1 MATKLMVL
9 VGFCVAFAA
18 GVVAG
23 RGRGVINAA
32 STSSQNVAPSTGPG
46 PHHGGPGGPGWLAKE
61 LSLTTEQQEQLRQI
75 WSETAT
81 RGRGERED
89 QRRQLRKEREEAV
102 AALVRPED
110 KDKFQQ
116 VQDTY
121 TRKVEELDQQWRASF
136 DNAVRRT
143 KEILTPDQRTKYEE
157 LLKRNQWDRGGGPPG
172 PRGDRPPVA
181 PGDGPR
187 FGPGDARHQQS
198 SADRAGM
205 TTKPS
210 DVNR

>member
-23 RGRGVINAA
+23 RGRGVMNGA
-32 STSSQNVAPSTGPG
+32 STSTPNVTPTTGPG

-61 LSLTTEQQEQLRQI
+61 LSLTSEQQEQLRQI

-89 QRRQLRKEREEAV
+89 QRRQLRKDREDAI

-116 VQDTY
+116 IQDTY
-121 TRKVEELDQQWRASF
+121 TKKMEELDQQWRASF
-136 DNAVRRT
+136 DNAVRKT

-157 LLKRNQWDRGGGPPG
+157 LLKRNQWDRGGPPGG
-172 PRGDRPPVA
+172 PRGDRPPGPA
-181 PGDGPR
+181 GDGPR
-187 FGPGDARHQQS
+187 FGEARRQS
-198 SADRAGM
+198 AAAAADRAIT

>member
-23 RGRGVINAA
+23 RGRGVMNGA
-32 STSSQNVAPSTGPG
+32 STSSRNVSPSTGPG

-89 QRRQLRKEREEAV
+89 QRRQLRKEREDAV
-102 AALVRPED
+102 TALVRPED
-110 KDKFQQ
+110 KDKFQRI
-116 VQDTY
+116 QDTY
-121 TRKVEELDQQWRASF
+121 TQKMEELDQQWRASF

-157 LLKRNQWDRGGGPPG
+157 LLKRNQWDRGGGGQSG
-172 PRGDRPPVA
+172 PRGDRPPGP

-187 FGPGDARHQQS
+187 FGPGEGRRQS
-198 SADRAGM
+198 NDRTLT